1 MDEQAIALL
10 TKKIV
15 SDVSFWSAVIGL
27 IGVFIGAFITGL
39 FSFFQSK
46 QSIDS
51 DKAEKKKVLFLLKY
65 ECMYRDLGSYSKYVQ
80 DISVLSIQSIDSGL
94 NIRELKSDL
103 KDNDFI
109 MHSKFYTPTLSDQT
123 KDLVQKLRSVITPLS
138 ELILIADNTQRTEK
152 EEMIGR
158 IVTSSL
164 ELDTIVENIKQ
175 ELTNLT
181 NELIQT

>member
-1 MDEQAIALL
+1 
-10 TKKIV
+10 
-15 SDVSFWSAVIGL
+15 
-27 IGVFIGAFITGL
+27 
-39 FSFFQSK
+39 
-46 QSIDS
+46 
-51 DKAEKKKVLFLLKY
+51 
-65 ECMYRDLGSYSKYVQ
+65 MYRDLGSYSKYVQ
-80 DISVLSIQSIDSGL
+80 DISLLSIHSIDSGL

-123 KDLVQKLRSVITPLS
+123 ENLVQKLRNVITPLS
-138 ELILIADNTQRTEK
+138 ELIVIADNSPRTEK
-152 EEMIGR
+152 EELIGR

-164 ELDTIVENIKQ
+164 ELETIVESIKQ